1 LKVDNTLCMKKSEAN
16 KQSRLAREREKLDKL
31 EEQSFAEIGFASKT
45 DWESVK
51 LMKDEE
57 IDFADCP
64 EVSSEM
70 FVNGIVRRGNKTQI
84 NKS

>member
-1 LKVDNTLCMKKSEAN
+1 MKKSEVT
-16 KQSRLAREREKLDKL
+16 KQSRLACECEKLDRL
-31 EEQSFAEIGFASKT
+31 EEQSFAEFGFASKT

-51 LMKDEE
+51 LLKDEE
-57 IDFADCP
+57 IDFSDCP

-70 FVNGIVRRGNKTQI
+70 MANGIIQSGNKTPI